1 MAEKDRMKKE
11 EAPEPSVS
19 ASKPS
24 KPNDG
29 EMSFSELYE
38 KSLKKLEEGEIVNG
52 TIVAITG
59 DEILVDVGYKSEGTI
74 SLREFPDPKSLKVGD
89 QIEVLLEKK
98 EDQDGVIVLSKEKA
112 DFYKTWDQIYDL
124 FERSETVQ
132 GKVIELV
139 KGGLSV
145 DIGVR
150 AFLPASQVGL
160 RPIKELNSLIGQ
172 TLPMKIIKLN
182 KRRRNIVLSRKAVL
196 VEEREKLRSELIKT
210 IDVGQVVEGEVKN
223 ITDFG
228 AFVDIGGMDGL
239 LHITDITWGRI
250 KHPSEVLAIGDKIK
264 VVVLDFDKENE
275 RVSLG
280 MKQLAKHPWADIE
293 ERYKIGQHVKGK
305 IRNITDYGAFVELE
319 PGIEGLIHISEM
331 SWTRRV
337 KHPSKLMAVGD
348 TVEAVI
354 LSIDPKAERISLG
367 LRQTEPDPWQTMSEL
382 YPIGTIIEGKVR
394 NITDF
399 GAFVEV
405 EEGIDGLVH
414 ISDISW
420 TRRIK
425 HPSEVLRKGQRV
437 QVMVLNIDVPNRRIS
452 LGMKQLTE
460 DPWSKVEDIFKL
472 GEDLEGEVVKI
483 TSFGLIIKLKDD
495 IEGLLHISEICDK
508 HIDNLEKFFRV
519 GDLLNLRV
527 ININR
532 EERKINLSLREYLH
546 SHNEPAD
553 SDTLTALREAN
564 DKRMAEAGIV
574 PPEPVIE
581 DDYFSTPEDPFASTP
596 EPPAEEE
603 KSEEEAV
610 SPVEEEKSEEKPA
623 KPVKKKKKEEEPVP
637 AAEEVKGEEPAT
649 ETEEEPAVKEE

>member
-1 MAEKDRMKKE
+1 MTELDRKKKE
-11 EAPEPSVS
+11 EAPESSVS

-24 KPNDG
+24 KPVEG

-38 KSLKKLEEGEIVNG
+38 SSLKKLEEGEIVNG

-124 FERSETVQ
+124 FERAETVQ

-210 IDVGQVVEGEVKN
+210 IDVGQTCEGEVKN

-264 VVVLDFDKENE
+264 VIVLDFDKENE

-280 MKQLAKHPWADIE
+280 MKQLAKHPWAEIE
-293 ERYKIGQHVKGK
+293 NRYKIGQHVKGK

-354 LSIDPKAERISLG
+354 LSIDSKAERISLG

-553 SDTLTALREAN
+553 TDTLTVLREAN

-581 DDYFSTPEDPFASTP
+581 DDYFSSPDDPFAPTP
-596 EPPAEEE
+596 VIE
-603 KSEEEAV
+603 KSEELVAEAEAE
-610 SPVEEEKSEEKPA
+610 PGT
-623 KPVKKKKKEEEPVP
+623 KEE
-637 AAEEVKGEEPAT
+637 
-649 ETEEEPAVKEE
+649 

>member
-1 MAEKDRMKKE
+1 MENQDKINKE
-11 EAPEPSVS
+11 VEAGSS
-19 ASKPS
+19 ASITSSPD
-24 KPNDG
+24 NDT
-29 EMSFSELYE
+29 EMSFSEMYE
-38 KSLKKLEEGEIVNG
+38 QSLRKLEEGEIVVG

-59 DEILVDVGYKSEGTI
+59 DDILVDVGYKSEGTI
-74 SLREFPDPKSLKVGD
+74 SLREFADPASLKVGD
-89 QIEVLLEKK
+89 QVEVFLEKK

-112 DFYKTWDQIYDL
+112 DFYKTWNLIRDV
-124 FERSETVQ
+124 FERGET
-132 GKVIELV
+132 IEGRIIEHV

-150 AFLPASQVGL
+150 AFLPASQIAL
-160 RPIKELNSLIGQ
+160 RPIKDLDSLIGQ
-172 TLPMKIIKLN
+172 TFPMKIIKLN

-196 VEEREKLRSELIKT
+196 AEERERLRNDLIHT
-210 IDVGQVVEGEVKN
+210 LEVGTACEGEVKN

-239 LHITDITWGRI
+239 LHITDISWGRI

-264 VVVLDFDKENE
+264 VVVLDFDRQNE

-280 MKQLAKHPWADIE
+280 MKQLTPHPWANIE
-293 ERYKIGQHVKGK
+293 EHYKVGQHVKGR
-305 IRNITDYGAFVELE
+305 IRNITDYGAFIELE

-348 TVEAVI
+348 MVEAVI
-354 LSIDPKAERISLG
+354 LSIDSKSERISLG
-367 LRQTEPDPWQTMSEL
+367 LRQTEPDPWQSMAGQ
-382 YPIGTIIEGKVR
+382 YPVGTIIEGRVR

-437 QVMVLNIDVPNRRIS
+437 QVMVLNIDAVNRRIS

-460 DPWSKVEDIFKL
+460 DPWNKLDELFKVDEDVQ
-472 GEDLEGEVVKI
+472 GEVVKI
-483 TSFGLIIKLKDD
+483 TTFGLIIRLRDD

-508 HIDNLEKFFRV
+508 HVDNLERYFRV
-519 GDLLNLRV
+519 GDLLDLSI

-532 EERKINLSLREYLH
+532 DERKINLSLKDYLH
-546 SHNEPAD
+546 AHDIAAD
-553 SDTLTALREAN
+553 VDTLTRLREEN
-564 DKRMAEAGIV
+564 DQRMAAAGIV
-574 PPEPVIE
+574 PPDPVIE
-581 DDYFSTPEDPFASTP
+581 DDDYNNDDQFASFAGDLSHYDEPIDTP
-596 EPPAEEE
+596 VT
-603 KSEEEAV
+603 SEEA
-610 SPVEEEKSEEKPA
+610 EK
-623 KPVKKKKKEEEPVP
+623 
-637 AAEEVKGEEPAT
+637 
-649 ETEEEPAVKEE
+649 

>member
-1 MAEKDRMKKE
+1 MAELDRKKKE
-11 EAPEPSVS
+11 EAPESSVS

-38 KSLKKLEEGEIVNG
+38 SSLKKLEEGEIVNG

-124 FERSETVQ
+124 FERAETVQ

-196 VEEREKLRSELIKT
+196 VEEREKLRTELIKT
-210 IDVGQVVEGEVKN
+210 IDVGQTCEGEVKN

-280 MKQLAKHPWADIE
+280 MKQLAKHPWAEIE
-293 ERYKIGQHVKGK
+293 GRYKIGQHVKGK

-425 HPSEVLRKGQRV
+425 HPSEVLRKGQKV

-508 HIDNLEKFFRV
+508 HIDNLEKYFRV

-553 SDTLTALREAN
+553 TDTLTVLREAN

-581 DDYFSTPEDPFASTP
+581 DDYFSSPDDPFVAAP
-596 EPPAEEE
+596 VIE
-603 KSEEEAV
+603 KSEEPVTEA
-610 SPVEEEKSEEKPA
+610 
-623 KPVKKKKKEEEPVP
+623 
-637 AAEEVKGEEPAT
+637 
-649 ETEEEPAVKEE
+649 EEEPAAKEE

>member
-1 MAEKDRMKKE
+1 MAELDRKKKE
-11 EAPEPSVS
+11 EAPESSVS

-38 KSLKKLEEGEIVNG
+38 SSLKKLEEGEIVNG

-124 FERSETVQ
+124 FERAETVQ

-210 IDVGQVVEGEVKN
+210 IDVGQTCEGEVKN

-264 VVVLDFDKENE
+264 VIVLDFDKENE

-280 MKQLAKHPWADIE
+280 MKQLAKHPWVDIE
-293 ERYKIGQHVKGK
+293 DRYKIGQHVKGK

-553 SDTLTALREAN
+553 TDTLTTLREAN
-564 DKRMAEAGIV
+564 DKRMVEAGIV

-581 DDYFSTPEDPFASTP
+581 DDYFSSPEDPFASTP
-596 EPPAEEE
+596 APDA
-603 KSEEEAV
+603 SEELVAEAEAE
-610 SPVEEEKSEEKPA
+610 PGT
-623 KPVKKKKKEEEPVP
+623 KEE
-637 AAEEVKGEEPAT
+637 
-649 ETEEEPAVKEE
+649 